1 MKRRFIKGFLV
12 ASVMFTILGKTTSA
26 QELVNYEP
34 VDVELTAGVSSTFA
48 KCLDGSEVSST
59 AGVSSALIDC
69 MNTIEV
75 VGNDYNIVAEPYID
89 VELIESGTKLYSTAN
104 LNIRSGAS
112 SDASYIGTL
121 ANGSSF
127 VLDED
132 LGNGW
137 LKFTYKDSDAYVS
150 AEYVSTDA
158 PFIKVSSTA
167 YWDEYNRCSASG
179 RELKSQYSVAG
190 MVSWLGRTI
199 NVYECNEN
207 GSIGKLRGTYR
218 FDDTGYGAESGC
230 GESKILEG
238 RSVGTIENGTC
249 IDFYFNTESE
259 CINYG
264 RQPVYIQFVD

>member
-75 VGNDYNIVAEPYID
+75 VGNDYNIVAEPYVD

-112 SDASYIGTL
+112 SDASYICTL

-127 VLDED
+127 VLDEE
-132 LGNGW
+132 GH
-137 LKFTYKDSDAYVS
+137 
-150 AEYVSTDA
+150 
-158 PFIKVSSTA
+158 
-167 YWDEYNRCSASG
+167 
-179 RELKSQYSVAG
+179 ELITVRQ
-190 MVSWLGRTI
+190 
-199 NVYECNEN
+199 
-207 GSIGKLRGTYR
+207 
-218 FDDTGYGAESGC
+218 
-230 GESKILEG
+230 KI
-238 RSVGTIENGTC
+238 
-249 IDFYFNTESE
+249 F
-259 CINYG
+259 
-264 RQPVYIQFVD
+264 